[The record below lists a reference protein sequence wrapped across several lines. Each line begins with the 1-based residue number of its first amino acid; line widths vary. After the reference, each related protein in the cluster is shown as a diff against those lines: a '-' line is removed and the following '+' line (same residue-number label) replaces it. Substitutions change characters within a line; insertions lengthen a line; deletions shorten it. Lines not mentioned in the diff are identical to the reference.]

1 MPFSS
6 LQVLKLFIKKPI
18 CITLEIMEAVF
29 PLRFGF
35 LNSISE
41 ESLKK
46 ERQSEDFFM
55 SCINQ
60 KCNGVGWELGGR
72 FKREGTYI
80 NLWLIHVDIRQK

>member
-6 LQVLKLFIKKPI
+6 LQVLMLFIKKAV
-18 CITLEIMEAVF
+18 CITLEIIKAVF

-46 ERQSEDFFM
+46 GRQSEAFFM

-60 KCNGVGWELGGR
+60 KCNGVGVGVGREVQEGGD
-72 FKREGTYI
+72 
-80 NLWLIHVDIRQK
+80 IHKPMADSC